1 MNTSFNLSGRVV
13 LVSGASSGLGAHF
26 AELCARAGAKVALG
40 ARRKDRIEALSQR
53 LRGEALSAMSVPLD
67 VTDEG
72 SVIAAYDSVER
83 EFGTV
88 DTIIVNAG
96 INAAGRAVD
105 VPVTGVRS
113 IFETN
118 LIGAY
123 LTAREGARRLI
134 AAGSREGE
142 QGRVVMIGSVTAHM
156 TGQGDSAYCASKAAL
171 ATLGRN
177 LAREW
182 VRQGINVNT
191 IQPGYMKTDIMGD
204 WFDTEDGRKHI
215 QSFHRRR
222 LLQMEALD
230 DMILYLASDASRA
243 VTGAVLDIDDG
254 QSL

>member
-67 VTDEG
+67 VTDEA
-72 SVIAAYDSVER
+72 SVTAAYDSVER
-83 EFGTV
+83 GFGTV

-134 AAGSREGE
+134 AAGSRESE

-222 LLQMEALD
+222 LLQIEALD
-230 DMILYLASDASRA
+230 DMILYLASDSWRA
-243 VTGAVLDIDDG
+243 VTGAVFDIDDG

>member
-53 LRGEALSAMSVPLD
+53 LCGEALSAMSVPLD

-182 VRQGINVNT
+182 IRQGINVNT